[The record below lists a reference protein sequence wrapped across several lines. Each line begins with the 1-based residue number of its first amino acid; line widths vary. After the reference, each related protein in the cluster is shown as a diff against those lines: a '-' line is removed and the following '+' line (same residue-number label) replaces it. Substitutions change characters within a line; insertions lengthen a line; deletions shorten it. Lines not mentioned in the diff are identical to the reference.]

1 MAAIQVLKGTS
12 VTITETFSV
21 DGSPIDLDSGVPAV
35 TAKFP
40 DGTALTPA
48 PVASGSWTGRTT
60 GQYRIVLD
68 AQPEVTILDPIT
80 WIGTIGGKQQT
91 LYSRVEWI
99 GALLFNLADLRAV
112 KVAGGTPFALTTDY
126 PNQLLLDR
134 RAEVTDD
141 FEARCGWSFVPRF
154 ARQTLDG
161 NGRCDL
167 LVDHLKCSKLLSVI
181 VNGIAQPVGN
191 YTLDRS
197 GILRATSNYMASGW
211 FQPGVGNVIVEYVH
225 GWDRPP
231 AAILSAALA
240 RTAMLLL
247 PSQAGSTVNT
257 WTTPDGVTYSYSQA
271 GQSLSGGGIR
281 HFGVPDIDA
290 VLNEP
295 AYSATGMAF
304 A

>member
-1 MAAIQVLKGTS
+1 MASQQVLKGTS

-21 DGSPIDLDSGVPAV
+21 DGSPLDLDSGVPTVHAF
-35 TAKFP
+35 FP
-40 DGTALTPA
+40 SGTELTPQ

-80 WIGTIGGKQQT
+80 WVGTIGGKTQT

-99 GALLFNLADLRAV
+99 GAFLFNLADLRAV
-112 KVAGGTPFALTTDY
+112 KVAGALTFQSITDY
-126 PNQLLLDR
+126 PNQTLLDR

-161 NGRCDL
+161 DGRCDL
-167 LVDHLKCSKLLSVI
+167 IVDHLKCSKLLSVT
-181 VNGIAQPVGN
+181 VNGVAQPVGN

-197 GILRATSNYMASGW
+197 GVLRATSNYLPSGW
-211 FQPGVGNVIVEYVH
+211 FQAGVGNVIVEYVH
-225 GWDRPP
+225 GWDRAP
-231 AAILSAALA
+231 AAVSSAGLA